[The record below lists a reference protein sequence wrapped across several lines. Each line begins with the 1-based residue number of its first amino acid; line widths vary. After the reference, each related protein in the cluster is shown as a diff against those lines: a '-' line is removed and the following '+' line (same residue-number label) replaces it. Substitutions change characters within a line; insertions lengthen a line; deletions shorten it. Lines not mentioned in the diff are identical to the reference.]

1 MTLQKHSKSSRNLS
15 KRVNALR
22 LHGFYQRM
30 LIPSICIQTNDIIAK
45 TLPLLVN
52 KAIISIDI
60 KSKKINYLLRSLTF
74 LKILT
79 GKLPQIK
86 ENRRFAKSTTF
97 KLTLRNMDLYM
108 LLNYIN
114 KFKLDPENN
123 SLISDFGVTSQGTI
137 TFAIS
142 DIANLLYEDINFD
155 YVNYAYNLKVLV
167 TSKQELLNYED
178 AGILKASY
186 LGLQK

>member
-1 MTLQKHSKSSRNLS
+1 M
-15 KRVNALR
+15 
-22 LHGFYQRM
+22 
-30 LIPSICIQTNDIIAK
+30 
-45 TLPLLVN
+45 
-52 KAIISIDI
+52 
-60 KSKKINYLLRSLTF
+60 
-74 LKILT
+74 IL
-79 GKLPQIK
+79 K